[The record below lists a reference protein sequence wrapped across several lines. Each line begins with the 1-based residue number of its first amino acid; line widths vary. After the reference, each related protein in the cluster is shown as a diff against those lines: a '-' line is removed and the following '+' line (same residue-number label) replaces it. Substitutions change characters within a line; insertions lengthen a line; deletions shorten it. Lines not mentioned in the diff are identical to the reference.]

1 MQAPHL
7 DCFDDAWD
15 TARVYAILTLTLWGA
30 LTPVVLA
37 IVLRAARSRLRT
49 AEFSRKFSLLTF
61 GYKRECVWWEV
72 GT

>member
-1 MQAPHL
+1 
-7 DCFDDAWD
+7 
-15 TARVYAILTLTLWGA
+15 LTLTLWGA